1 MITPGVAQMAL
12 WYGAD
17 DLDGTV
23 SHYEITHALG
33 TRSHRQV
40 LTVEQLLDLS
50 REVGRVPVERD
61 ALYNLVEE
69 PSAVSTQHS
78 AIAALTAES

>member
-1 MITPGVAQMAL
+1 MAL

-33 TRSHRQV
+33 TRSHRQA
-40 LTVEQLLDLS
+40 LPTAALLEL
-50 REVGRVPVERD
+50 VGRGG
-61 ALYNLVEE
+61 
-69 PSAVSTQHS
+69 
-78 AIAALTAES
+78 

>member
-1 MITPGVAQMAL
+1 MAL

-23 SHYEITHALG
+23 SHYEITHRWERRR
-33 TRSHRQV
+33 TRQV
-40 LTVEQLLDLS
+40 LTVEQLLVLS

-61 ALYNLVEE
+61 ALYNVMEQ
-69 PSAVSTQHS
+69 PSGSGQL
-78 AIAALTAES
+78 ALQ

>member
-1 MITPGVAQMAL
+1 MAL

-33 TRSHRQV
+33 TASHKQV
-40 LTVEQLLDLS
+40 LGTDELLGLIA
-50 REVGRVPVERD
+50 EAGRVPVERD
-61 ALYNLVEE
+61 ALYNLIDPEE
-69 PSAVSTQHS
+69 TVSHQPSAVVG
-78 AIAALTAES
+78 LTTDR